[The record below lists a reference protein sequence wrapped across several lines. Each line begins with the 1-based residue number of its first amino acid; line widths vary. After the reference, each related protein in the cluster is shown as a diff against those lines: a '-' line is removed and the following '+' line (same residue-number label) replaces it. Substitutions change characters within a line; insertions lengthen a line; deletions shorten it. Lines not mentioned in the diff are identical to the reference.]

1 MFWAEAV
8 VMQVTSIVTAR
19 PVTSMPLTPL
29 LKRVCRWIKSGAPHE
44 CRRRTA
50 LNSFGGGRK
59 CDLRAPGVRCLLQTA
74 VGCAPPNRP
83 RQLVVSRVSAWG
95 AETHG
100 SVEFALQ
107 IAVAGVDDYR
117 DADAI
122 GQRT

>member
-1 MFWAEAV
+1 VRHLTVLGNFWQA
-8 VMQVTSIVTAR
+8 
-19 PVTSMPLTPL
+19 
-29 LKRVCRWIKSGAPHE
+29 G
-44 CRRRTA
+44 
-50 LNSFGGGRK
+50 
-59 CDLRAPGVRCLLQTA
+59 
-74 VGCAPPNRP
+74 
-83 RQLVVSRVSAWG
+83 SRVSAWG